1 MMFKKI
7 LMLLVITLSLVII
20 ACSKEED
27 KVTTEESNKE
37 HFLSDQKRA
46 LEKAKSVEQMLQDGV
61 DKRGQLIDEQS
72 R

>member
-1 MMFKKI
+1 MMYKKI
-7 LMLLVITLSLVII
+7 LMLLVMTSSLAII

-27 KVTTEESNKE
+27 KVTAEEPNKE

-46 LEKAKSVEQMLQDGV
+46 LEKAKSVEQMLQDGA
-61 DKRGQLIDEQS
+61 DKRSQLIDEQS